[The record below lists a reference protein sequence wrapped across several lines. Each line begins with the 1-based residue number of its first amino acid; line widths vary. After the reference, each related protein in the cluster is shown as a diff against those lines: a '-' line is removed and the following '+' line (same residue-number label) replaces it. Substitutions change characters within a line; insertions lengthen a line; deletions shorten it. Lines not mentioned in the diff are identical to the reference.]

1 MDPTTSFLRALNA
14 VTSLSG
20 SARLSADQVNGL
32 GAALGLS
39 DKDILLVVEGLKKEN
54 ALELHWGGEVS
65 LTTQGRDRAAGKA
78 QPTGGNSYHLGPG
91 AIIASGT
98 SGPVGHGTGAT
109 SSTVAVG
116 GTAAGQNAVLITTAA
131 GDLAAALQALRQH
144 QTELPNSAKPR
155 AEELEHELK
164 ATIQAIQQPTADKP
178 AIEQRLG
185 RIRTLIGEVGGIAEA
200 GAKLTPIWTLIG
212 TATDMVGKWLSGS

>member
-65 LTTQGRDRAAGKA
+65 LTTQGRDRAAG
-78 QPTGGNSYHLGPG
+78 
-91 AIIASGT
+91 IASGT